1 MKKIR
6 NMNEIAWVV
15 GIILCALG
23 VALYT
28 KADFGLSMISA
39 PGYIIHTKMIEHFA
53 WYTQGT
59 SEYIFQTVIILVLWI
74 VMSRFKKTYILT
86 FLVAVISGMIID
98 GWFVLLGGNAPFESM
113 AARILA
119 FISGEI
125 ALTIAIAFLFR
136 TTMPV
141 QIYELAVNEISEK
154 WSIEKSKVKQVF
166 DVFMLFLS
174 VVLALVL
181 NGNLQ
186 GLGIGTI
193 IITIVNAPLIK
204 FFGEIIDRIFSFES
218 RIAKIEKAMR
228 KED

>member
-1 MKKIR
+1 
-6 NMNEIAWVV
+6 
-15 GIILCALG
+15 
-23 VALYT
+23 
-28 KADFGLSMISA
+28 
-39 PGYIIHTKMIEHFA
+39 
-53 WYTQGT
+53 
-59 SEYIFQTVIILVLWI
+59 
-74 VMSRFKKTYILT
+74 
-86 FLVAVISGMIID
+86 MIID

-119 FISGEI
+119 FISGEL

-166 DVFMLFLS
+166 DIFMLFLS

-181 NGNLQ
+181 NGSLQ